1 MRAKR
6 AIIVSQKARHI
17 ARLAQILRRAKGA
30 RLRTTAIKAMSI
42 SAPFI
47 RRPVGTSLLAAALL
61 LSGILAFNLL
71 PVASLPRVDFP
82 VISVGAS
89 LPGAD
94 PQTMASAVATPL
106 ERQFGRISGVNQMT
120 SSSQLGST
128 GITLQFDLNRNIDA
142 AARDV
147 QAAINAARSQLPAN
161 LPSNPTYRKANPA
174 DAPILILALTSDTVP
189 VARLYDT
196 SDSILAQKLSQVD
209 GVGQVFTWGSAPPAV
224 RAEVNPM
231 LLNKFGVGLDTVR
244 NALNLANANQA
255 KGQVSSGD
263 VNWTF
268 TDNDQLFTADQYRP
282 LIVAYH
288 NGGPVRLGDVAD
300 VQDSVA
306 DVRNIGLA
314 NGKPGVLVVI
324 FRQPAANVIETV
336 DRVRALMPYLQS
348 SISPAIKLAVVSD
361 RTLTVRASVKDI
373 ESTLLISIVLVI
385 LVVFVFLRTVRAT
398 VIPSIAVPLSLVGTF
413 GGMYL
418 LDYSLDNLSLMA
430 LAISTGFVVDDAIVV
445 LENITRYVEQGMGA
459 VQAAFKGAAEIGFT
473 VLSMSLSLVAV
484 FIPLLMMGGIVGRLF
499 REFAVTLSI
508 AIGVSLLVSLTT
520 TPTMCAKFLRP
531 SEPNQRHNAV
541 YRSSEWLFE
550 TLLATYRHAL
560 KWVLAHQPVTLLVTI
575 LVACLSVYLYIIV
588 PKGFFPQQDTGRL
601 QGSVQAAQDIS
612 FQAMSGKMEQF
623 VKIIL
628 KDPAVATAVGFAG
641 GGGATNQGRFF
652 VMLKPLEQRGQCTTP
667 HFWNPC
673 YFSADD
679 VINRLR
685 GKLAVVP
692 GATLFLQVQQDL
704 TIGGRY
710 GQAQHQYT
718 IQGEDLNELN
728 NWGPLLLQKMRSL
741 PELRDVNTDQQDRGL
756 QAQLVIDRDTASR
769 LGIAA
774 QDIDN
779 ALYDAFGQRQVSTMY
794 RPLNQYHVVMEVAP
808 EYQQTTEALQNIY
821 LRSTSGT
828 PIPLAAFTH
837 FVPSNIPLAVNHQSQ
852 FPSVTISFNLAP
864 GVSLG
869 QATLAIEKVQRS
881 IGFPATIQASFQ
893 GTAAAFKDSL
903 SSEPVLILTAL
914 ITVYIVL
921 GMLYESYI
929 HPITILSTLPSAGVG
944 ALLALLLTHNELNV
958 IGTIGIIL
966 LIGLVKK
973 NAIMMIDVALEVERT
988 QGKKPAEAIYEAC
1001 ILRFRPIMMTTMA
1014 ALLGGL
1020 PLALGTGTG
1029 SELHRPLGI
1038 TIVGGLAVSQLLTL
1052 FTTPV
1057 VYVYLDRLRLAL
1069 RGGADETLPQTGPP
1083 GPPRHSPAH

>member
-1 MRAKR
+1 
-6 AIIVSQKARHI
+6 
-17 ARLAQILRRAKGA
+17 
-30 RLRTTAIKAMSI
+30 MSI

-61 LSGILAFNLL
+61 LSGILAFNYL

-82 VISVGAS
+82 VIGVGAS

-106 ERQFGRISGVNQMT
+106 ERQFGRIAAVNQMT
-120 SSSQLGST
+120 STSQLGST
-128 GITLQFDLNRNIDA
+128 SIVLQFDLNRNIDA

-174 DAPILILALTSDTVP
+174 DAPILILALTSDTNTVP
-189 VARLYDT
+189 QMYDAA
-196 SDSILAQKLSQVD
+196 DSILAQKLAQVP
-209 GVGQVFTWGSAPPAV
+209 GVGQVFVFGSAQPAV

-231 LLNKFGVGLDTVR
+231 LLNKLGVGLDTVR
-244 NALNLANANQA
+244 NALYLANANQA
-255 KGQVSSGD
+255 KGQVSNGSTA
-263 VNWTF
+263 WTF
-268 TDNDQLFTADQYRP
+268 SDNDQLFTADQYRP

-300 VQDSVA
+300 VEDSVA
-306 DVRNIGLA
+306 DVRNIGLLGNTKDRSHGA
-314 NGKPGVLVVI
+314 AGKPSVLVVI
-324 FRQPAANVIETV
+324 FRQPDANVIETV
-336 DRVRALMPYLQS
+336 DRVTGLMPYLQS
-348 SISPAIKLAVVSD
+348 SISPAIHMTVAMD
-361 RTLTVRASVKDI
+361 RTVTVRASVKDI
-373 ESTLLISIVLVI
+373 ESTLILSIVLVI
-385 LVVFVFLRTVRAT
+385 LVVFAFLRTARAT
-398 VIPSIAVPLSLVGTF
+398 IIPSIAVPLSLVGTF

-418 LDYSLDNLSLMA
+418 LGYSLDNLSLMA

-445 LENITRYVEQGMGA
+445 LENITRYVERGMGA

-473 VLSMSLSLVAV
+473 VLSMSTSLVAV
-484 FIPLLMMGGIVGRLF
+484 FIPLLLMGGIVGRLF
-499 REFAVTLSI
+499 REFAITLSI
-508 AIGVSLLVSLTT
+508 AIGVSLVVSLTT

-531 SEPNQRHNAV
+531 PVQDERHNIF
-541 YRSSEWLFE
+541 YRCSEWVFDK
-550 TLLATYRHAL
+550 TLAMYRDAL
-560 KWVLAHQPVTLLVTI
+560 KVVLRYQFVTLVVTI
-575 LVACLSVYLYIIV
+575 LVACLSVYLYKVV
-588 PKGFFPQQDTGRL
+588 PKGFFPQQDTGRIG
-601 QGSVQAAQDIS
+601 GSVQAAQDIS
-612 FQAMSGKMEQF
+612 FQAMRGKMERYVQI
-623 VKIIL
+623 VMT
-628 KDPAVATAVGFAG
+628 DPAVNTVVGFAG
-641 GGGATNQGRFF
+641 GGSATNQGRFF
-652 VMLKPLEQRGQCTTP
+652 VMLKPLAQRSDCSAR
-667 HFWNPC
+667 HFWQSCPVVT
-673 YFSADD
+673 ADD

-685 GKLAVVP
+685 GKLEVVP
-692 GATLFLQVQQDL
+692 GATLYLQSYQDL

-710 GQAQHQYT
+710 GNAQYQYT
-718 IQGEDLNELN
+718 LQGADLNELN
-728 NWGPLLLQKMRSL
+728 RWAPLLLAKVRKL
-741 PELRDVNTDQQDRGL
+741 PELRDVNTDQQDQGL

-769 LGIAA
+769 LGVAA

-808 EYQQTTEALQNIY
+808 QYQQTTEALENIY
-821 LRSTSGT
+821 LRSSTGT

-837 FVPSNIPLAVNHQSQ
+837 YTPSNIPLAVNHQGQ
-852 FPSVTISFNLAP
+852 VPSVTISFNLAP

-869 QATLAIEKVQRS
+869 QATLAIEDVERS
-881 IGFPATIQASFQ
+881 IGFPDTIQASFQ
-893 GTAAAFKDSL
+893 GTAAAFMDSL
-903 SSEPVLILTAL
+903 SSEPILILTAL

-988 QGKKPAEAIYEAC
+988 QGKSAAEAIYEAC
-1001 ILRFRPIMMTTMA
+1001 LLRFRPIMMTTMA

-1020 PLALGTGTG
+1020 PLALGHGTG

-1038 TIVGGLAVSQLLTL
+1038 TIVGGLIVSQALTL

-1057 VYVYLDRLRLAL
+1057 VYVYLDRFRMAL
-1069 RGGADETLPQTGPP
+1069 RGGEGVLPAESAVV
-1083 GPPRHSPAH
+1083 PRPSPAH

>member
-1 MRAKR
+1 
-6 AIIVSQKARHI
+6 
-17 ARLAQILRRAKGA
+17 
-30 RLRTTAIKAMSI
+30 MSI

-47 RRPVGTSLLAAALL
+47 RRPIGTSLLAAALL
-61 LSGILAFNLL
+61 LSGILGFNYL

-82 VISVGAS
+82 VIAVGAQ

-128 GITLQFDLNRNIDA
+128 ASALQFDLNRNIDA

-161 LPSNPTYRKANPA
+161 LPSNPTYRKINPA

-196 SDSILAQKLSQVD
+196 SDSILAQKLAQVD
-209 GVGQVFTWGSAPPAV
+209 GVGQVFTYGSAPPAV
-224 RAEVNPM
+224 RVEVNPM
-231 LLNKFGVGLDTVR
+231 LLNKLGVGLDTVR

-255 KGQVSSGD
+255 KGQVSYGTTSTSFD
-263 VNWTF
+263 
-268 TDNDQLFTADQYRP
+268 DNDQLITADQYRP
-282 LIVAYH
+282 LIVAYR
-288 NGGPVRLGDVAD
+288 NGGPVRLSDVAE
-300 VQDSVA
+300 VEDSVA
-306 DVRNIGLA
+306 DVHNLGLA

-324 FRQPAANVIETV
+324 FRQPGANIIETV

-348 SISPAIKLAVVSD
+348 SISPAIKLQVVMD
-361 RTLTVRASVKDI
+361 RTVTVRASVKDI

-413 GGMYL
+413 GGMYVL
-418 LDYSLDNLSLMA
+418 GYSLDNLSLMA

-445 LENITRYVEQGMGA
+445 LENITRYVEQGMDA
-459 VQAAFKGAAEIGFT
+459 VEAAFKGAAEIGFT
-473 VLSMSLSLVAV
+473 VVSMSTSLVAV
-484 FIPLLMMGGIVGRLF
+484 FIPLLLMGGIVGRLF

-531 SEPNQRHNAV
+531 SEPNQRHNFV
-541 YRSSEWLFE
+541 YRASEWFFDS
-550 TLLATYRHAL
+550 LLAAYRHAL
-560 KWVLAHQPVTLLVTI
+560 KWVLAHQPLTLAVTV
-575 LVACLSVYLYIIV
+575 LVACLSVYLYIKV
-588 PKGFFPQQDTGRL
+588 PKGFFPQQDTGRIM
-601 QGSVQAAQDIS
+601 GSVQAAQDIS
-612 FQAMSGKMEQF
+612 FQAMSGKMQQF
-623 VKIIL
+623 VNIVL
-628 KDPAVATAVGFAG
+628 TDPAVDTAVGFAG
-641 GGGATNQGRFF
+641 GGSATNQGRFF
-652 VMLKPLEQRGQCTTP
+652 VMLKSLEQRSDCRTR
-667 HFWNPC
+667 HFWQSCPNLT
-673 YFSADD
+673 ADD

-685 GKLAVVP
+685 DKLAVVP
-692 GATLFLQVQQDL
+692 GATLFLQSAQDL
-704 TIGGRY
+704 TIGGRF
-710 GQAQHQYT
+710 GAAQYQFT
-718 IQGEDLNELN
+718 LQGEDLNELN
-728 NWGPLLLQKMRSL
+728 SWAPQLFQKLRAL
-741 PELRDVNTDQQDRGL
+741 PELRDVNTDQQDKGL

-769 LGIAA
+769 LGVAA

-779 ALYDAFGQRQVSTMY
+779 ALYDAFGQRQVSTIY

-808 EYQQTTEALQNIY
+808 EFQQTTEALENIY
-821 LRSTSGT
+821 LRSANGA

-837 FVPSNIPLAVNHQSQ
+837 FTPSNIPLAVNHQSQ

-869 QATLAIEKVQRS
+869 QATLAIEKAQLS
-881 IGFPATIQASFQ
+881 IGFPSTIQATFQ

-944 ALLALLLTHNELNV
+944 ALLALILTHNELNV

-973 NAIMMIDVALEVERT
+973 NAIMMIDVALDVERT
-988 QGKKPAEAIYEAC
+988 QGKKPVDAIYEAC
-1001 ILRFRPIMMTTMA
+1001 LLRFRPIMMTTMA

-1038 TIVGGLAVSQLLTL
+1038 TIVGGLIVSQALTL

-1057 VYVYLDRLRLAL
+1057 VYVYLDRLRLGL
-1069 RGGADETLPQTGPP
+1069 RGGENLALAGPAEP
-1083 GPPRHSPAH
+1083 SPAHSAD